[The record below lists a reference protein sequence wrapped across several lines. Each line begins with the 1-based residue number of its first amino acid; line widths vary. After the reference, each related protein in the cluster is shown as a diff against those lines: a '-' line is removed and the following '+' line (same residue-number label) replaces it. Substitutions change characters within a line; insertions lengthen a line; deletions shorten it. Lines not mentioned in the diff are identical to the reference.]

1 MIEITSEEL
10 IYKKDL
16 VNQESMIFQNEK
28 LDLFFGSLTPIGFQN
43 LAIGWNIVYQKML
56 HFVYVVIS

>member
-28 LDLFFGSLTPIGFQN
+28 LDLFFGSLTLIGFQN
-43 LAIGWNIVYQKML
+43 LAIG
-56 HFVYVVIS
+56 